1 MIIPNIFLCETEIY
15 LKPFNE
21 VYIDSKEVKNMVAY
35 SNTITNVLNAW
46 ADMGV
51 FAYLLPF
58 LLIFALIFGILSRT
72 KMLGEN
78 KGVNAIL
85 AGAIGLMALQ
95 FDWVSN
101 FFATVFPYAG
111 IGISILLLAFIFMG
125 MISEEK
131 ASQWI
136 LFGIGAIIFLF
147 VIGYAFYDFAW
158 LGAYSGQEWIP
169 IIILLLLIGGA
180 VVAVVLGSGKKA

>member
-1 MIIPNIFLCETEIY
+1 MA
-15 LKPFNE
+15 
-21 VYIDSKEVKNMVAY
+21 AY
-35 SNTITNVLNAW
+35 SNTITNVLNVW

-101 FFATVFPYAG
+101 FFATVLPYAG
-111 IGISILLLAFIFMG
+111 IGLSILLLAFIFMG
-125 MISEEK
+125 MISDDEK
-131 ASQWI
+131 TSRWI
-136 LFGIGAIIFLF
+136 FFAIGALIFLF

-158 LGAYSGQEWIP
+158 LGAYSGQDWIP
-169 IIILLLLIGGA
+169 LLTLLLLIGGA
-180 VVAVVLGSGKKA
+180 VVWVVVSSKK

>member
-1 MIIPNIFLCETEIY
+1 
-15 LKPFNE
+15 
-21 VYIDSKEVKNMVAY
+21 MVAY
-35 SNTITNVLNAW
+35 SNTITNILNVW

-58 LLIFALIFGILSRT
+58 LLIFALVFGILSKT

-85 AGAIGLMALQ
+85 AGSVGLMALQ

-111 IGISILLLAFIFMG
+111 IGLAVLLIAFILMG
-125 MISEEK
+125 AIFDEPANK
-131 ASQWI
+131 WI

-147 VIGYAFYDFAW
+147 VVGYAFYDFAW
-158 LGAYSGQEWIP
+158 LGAYSGQDWIP
-169 IIILLLLIGGA
+169 ILVLLLLIGGA
-180 VVAVVLGSGKKA
+180 IVAVVLGSKK